1 MENYI
6 KKINDRLINSGNAE
20 NAKKVKFSFQL
31 SGGLMLGFGIAGF
44 LASFITFLVLFLK
57 FKTDEAF
64 IAWYVAIPFLLLI
77 VVGAVLARIGDTLL
91 PEKKTSIDK
100 FADNLKSITKYK
112 KKNSQNN
119 EIKALPPTETE
130 NEPLLEYSKAK
141 EDDIK
146 TED

>member
-6 KKINDRLINSGNAE
+6 KKINDRLISSGNAE

-31 SGGLMLGFGIAGF
+31 AGGLTLGIGIAGF

-91 PEKKTSIDK
+91 PKNKTSIDK
-100 FADNLKSITKYK
+100 FTENLKAIKQLTFK
-112 KKNSQNN
+112 KKKKTELLTYIDTSSEKQIVNN
-119 EIKALPPTETE
+119 ENEKQEEVE
-130 NEPLLEYSKAK
+130 N
-141 EDDIK
+141 
-146 TED
+146 